1 MSTIGSLNYAK
12 ENVKNWMKDEKRNS
26 NASQP
31 FVVRTLM
38 SLLGAKSKIKYQPLG
53 TVGVISP
60 WNFPINLVFK
70 GKRAYE
76 TKIELN
82 EKNILISKQGKSY
95 SYTVYVDKIALKQKG
110 GNQRLSLDKTTLM
123 LKDANNSTE
132 MQCESKSE
140 SELKEEFNKI
150 LSQTN

>member
-1 MSTIGSLNYAK
+1 MLKNMPIAATIFLIFPSVSFAAY
-12 ENVKNWMKDEKRNS
+12 
-26 NASQP
+26 
-31 FVVRTLM
+31 
-38 SLLGAKSKIKYQPLG
+38 GAKNLNLKLFCVPLNTQNQSDKMQAG
-53 TVGVISP
+53 P
-60 WNFPINLVFK
+60 FPINLVFK

-110 GNQRLSLDKTTLM
+110 GNQRLSLDKTTLI
-123 LKDANNSTE
+123 LKDANNSIE

-140 SELKEEFNKI
+140 SELEEEFNKI

>member
-1 MSTIGSLNYAK
+1 MELRQDRLSRSIDMLKKYHVEILEAITADFGSRDPRAGFMSEIMSTIGSLNYAK

-60 WNFPINLVFK
+60 WNFPLAIFIF
-70 GKRAYE
+70 GG
-76 TKIELN
+76 
-82 EKNILISKQGKSY
+82 ILI
-95 SYTVYVDKIALKQKG
+95 
-110 GNQRLSLDKTTLM
+110 
-123 LKDANNSTE
+123 
-132 MQCESKSE
+132 QC
-140 SELKEEFNKI
+140 
-150 LSQTN
+150 